1 MVSIMTQRLLVV
13 LGGLLLATTLQ
24 AGISAKAHVDRTTIT
39 ISDSLQLTISIN
51 DTGTYKTPDISA
63 LAADF
68 EISGST
74 QSSKHSIIN
83 GKSSA
88 ITEWRFSLFPKREG
102 KLVIPSFKINDART
116 APININVKPA
126 NTNTANSNEPVFLEA
141 DISTDNAYIGEEI
154 IYTLRIFH
162 SIQLDN
168 LNLSDINIDNASI
181 KKIAQNSFYR
191 TINGIQHRVHEVSF
205 SLRANK
211 AGQLYIPPQFFQAQV
226 ASRRLFSMDA
236 QKIRK
241 KSPAKTLTILD
252 KPSNHKGDWLPAKSL
267 TLEESYSGDLSQ
279 LKVGDAITRTI
290 NINATGLAANQLP
303 EITFKDINDLKYYP
317 DKPQLSDS
325 ETSSGIIGQRI
336 EAVAIIATE
345 PGDYTLPAIKISW
358 WDVKNDRARMA
369 ILPEKTLRVYSAANK
384 PVTVSEAFDQVA
396 TKQPLTAVTP
406 PAPNHWPIITAVITA
421 LWCITLFYCFYL
433 QRILKGLNTHKQQE
447 NISSQRQASE
457 KACFNRLK
465 KACMSSHSDM
475 HSALINWANSFWTN
489 KSIKNFGDIVAASG
503 IEGEK
508 LKKAIENY
516 ERSRYS
522 KASKASSSDFKA
534 ILECIKT
541 IRSKKTSPTKLE
553 ALPDLYPKEA
563 P

>member
-1 MVSIMTQRLLVV
+1 MVSIMTQRLLIV
-13 LGGLLLATTLQ
+13 LGSLFLATTLQ
-24 AGISAKAHVDRTTIT
+24 AGITAKAHVDRTTIS

-63 LAADF
+63 IDADF
-68 EISGST
+68 DITGST

-88 ITEWRFSLFPKREG
+88 TTEWRFSLFPKREG
-102 KLVIPSFKINDART
+102 KLVIPSFTINDART
-116 APININVKPA
+116 APITITVKPVSA
-126 NTNTANSNEPVFLEA
+126 NSTDSNEPVFLEA
-141 DISTDNAYIGEEI
+141 DISTDSAYIGEEI

-211 AGQLYIPPQFFQAQV
+211 AGQLYIPPQFFQAHI
-226 ASRRLFSMDA
+226 ASRRLFSMDG
-236 QKIRK
+236 QQIRK

-252 KPSNHKGDWLPAKSL
+252 KPSNHQGDWLPAKSL

-317 DKPQLSDS
+317 DKPELSDS

-336 EAVAIIATE
+336 ETVAIIATK
-345 PGDYTLPAIKISW
+345 PGAYTLPEIKISW
-358 WDVKNDRARMA
+358 WDVDNDRAQVA
-369 ILPEKTLRVYSAANK
+369 ILPEKTLRIYPSANK
-384 PVTVSEAFDQVA
+384 PVTVTEAFDKVA
-396 TKQPLTAVTP
+396 TEQPLTVATTS
-406 PAPNHWPIITAVITA
+406 APNHWPMIAAGITA

-433 QRILKGLNTHKQQE
+433 QKKLNGLNARHKKDNPSPKQ
-447 NISSQRQASE
+447 QASE
-457 KACFNRLK
+457 KACFNALK
-465 KACMSSHSDM
+465 KACTSSHTDL
-475 HSALINWANSFWTN
+475 HSALINWANSFWPK
-489 KSIKNFGDIVAASG
+489 KSIKNFDDLVAASG
-503 IEGEK
+503 LQEEK

-522 KASKASSSDFKA
+522 RDTKASNSDCKA
-534 ILECIKT
+534 ILECIIA
-541 IRSKKTSPTKLE
+541 IRSAKTSSTTSE
-553 ALPDLYPKEA
+553 NLPELYPKEA